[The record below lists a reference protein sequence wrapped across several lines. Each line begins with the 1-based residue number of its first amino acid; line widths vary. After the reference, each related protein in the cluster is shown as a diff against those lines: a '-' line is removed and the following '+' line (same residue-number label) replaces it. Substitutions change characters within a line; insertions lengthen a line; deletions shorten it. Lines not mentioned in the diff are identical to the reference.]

1 MCLNLITSIKGVDI
15 NVERQEVESQGY
27 RGLTGENE
35 HAWQSPGAC
44 QPQRRP
50 RQEATGI
57 PPIRVETE
65 YSRLPG
71 FPFSTGYFAK
81 WFFSETSLT

>member
-27 RGLTGENE
+27 RGLTGEDE

-44 QPQRRP
+44 QAQRRP

-57 PPIRVETE
+57 PPGPNLGLIE
-65 YSRLPG
+65 YFRLPG
-71 FPFSTGYFAK
+71 FPFSTGYFQC
-81 WFFSETSLT
+81 